1 MLILSPRHNSSW
13 QTKRSAKR
21 VQILHNM
28 HGIHLQGFSRHTKA
42 ASLLNP
48 WSLCQRFDIFYCP
61 RGCFCPDGKISR
73 NTISKVGSWSRECL
87 PHPLLGCPV
96 ACSSSLST
104 LLLLENHRRIWPA
117 MDLDEDRIIHIIQQ
131 DFLAH
136 VTFTNTDYFPLLTNM
151 DTRGSLT

>member
-117 MDLDEDRIIHIIQQ
+117 MDLDEDRTTQ
-131 DFLAH
+131 DSATLSSTRNFYRYWL
-136 VTFTNTDYFPLLTNM
+136 FSLLTNV
-151 DTRGSLT
+151 DTRGSL